1 MANKLHVENL
11 TISFSTDAGKV
22 QAVRGINF
30 DLEQGETLAIVG
42 ESGSGKSVTSKAIL
56 GILAGNA
63 IVEDGEIIYDGKD
76 LLKIDEDDFHKIRGD
91 KIAMI
96 FQDPMSSL
104 NPIVKIG
111 RQLTEAMILKG
122 KARQKESRM
131 NFNAYLKALKL
142 KMIEAIACGDS
153 AMAAS
158 LAAKCQNFD
167 KFEYKHLELE
177 KAYNVAHDAAVEAV
191 ELIKDILFEIEKKG
205 FKDPVYRVKRVCNLA
220 LTAIQEYVVS
230 GDADELRQLVA
241 ETVGAVKVESD
252 KKLGGEY
259 PTVSKNLARILEI
272 LAAAKD
278 LTAPNFFALG
288 YYVTFSGNA
297 IPEMSVEEL
306 NAFMRKYLDDSFMLD
321 FIADTKAT
329 LVYSAQATVE
339 NKKAAIEVL
348 QQYRDVFQ
356 KENLD
361 KSECTAALA
370 AITKAVKLTIDPLAI
385 TKDSMVYTFPVGLR
399 TEIAKYFNG
408 LKKNVKEQ
416 KRFDKQTEKH
426 ERLAAKGKEPDWQV
440 IAASLVDFEAVKA
453 NIDRQI
459 GNLIAHYNEAIEAL
473 ATRDFDAEAVA
484 VIDYLKACASGV
496 VHKVTKRMAKERAIK
511 LMEEVGIAEP
521 RRRFNQYPFE
531 FSGGMRQ
538 RIVIAIAL
546 AADPDILICDEPT
559 TALDVTIQS
568 QILELIN
575 NLKRERNLSVIFITH
590 DLGVVANM
598 ADRIAVMYAGKIVEY
613 GTSADVFYESAHPY
627 TWALLSSMP
636 DLDTN
641 EKLDAIPG
649 TPPNMIYP
657 PVGDAFA
664 ARNKYAMKIDFERQ
678 PPMFKIS
685 DTHYAA
691 TWLLHPDAPKVDP
704 PKVITDRI
712 ARMKAKREGNDGK

>member
-1 MANKLHVENL
+1 MQNKLHVENL
-11 TISFSTDAGKV
+11 TISFHTDSGKV

-30 DLEQGETLAIVG
+30 DLNEGETLAIVG
-42 ESGSGKSVTSKAIL
+42 ESGSGKSVTSKAVL

-63 IVEDGEIIYDGKD
+63 IIEDGEIIYDGKD
-76 LLKIDEDDFHKIRGD
+76 LLKISEDDFHRIRGD

-122 KARQKESRM
+122 KARQKESRKL
-131 NFNAYLKALKL
+131 FNTYLHSLEQT
-142 KMIEAIACGDS
+142 MVEAIANGDATLAS
-153 AMAAS
+153 A
-158 LAAKCQNFD
+158 LRAKCKSFD

-177 KAYNVAHDAAVEAV
+177 RAYNIAHDAATEAV
-191 ELIKDILFEIEKKG
+191 AEIEDILFEIEKNG
-205 FKDPVYRVKRVCNLA
+205 FTDAMFRTKKVCDQA
-220 LTAIQEYVVS
+220 LSAIQVYVV
-230 GDADELRQLVA
+230 DTRADELKALVND
-241 ETVGAVKVESD
+241 VKSSIHSESKSGNYD
-252 KKLGGEY
+252 VVYKGLKNIGDILREASEY
-259 PTVSKNLARILEI
+259 V
-272 LAAAKD
+272 
-278 LTAPNFFALG
+278 APNFFALG
-288 YYVTFSGNA
+288 YYVTFSGKP
-297 IPEMSVEEL
+297 IPQMPVEEL
-306 NAFMRKYLDDSFMLD
+306 NVFMRKYLDDEFMLD
-321 FIADTKAT
+321 FI
-329 LVYSAQATVE
+329 E
-339 NKKAAIEVL
+339 NAKKAIIYSSERACKNMSAAVEQL
-348 QQYRDVFQ
+348 KQSRDVF
-356 KENLD
+356 ENADAD
-361 KSECTAALA
+361 KKAWLTEADGMSS
-370 AITKAVKLTIDPLAI
+370 AVKATIDPLAI
-385 TKDSMVYTFPVGLR
+385 SKDSTIYIFPSAVKS
-399 TEIAKYFNG
+399 EIEKYFNG
-408 LKKNVKEQ
+408 IVKNAKEQ
-416 KRFDKQTEKH
+416 KRYARDVAKHDKLVA
-426 ERLAAKGKEPDWQV
+426 RGKTPDWKV
-440 IAASLVDFEAVKA
+440 VPASIVDLEAVRG
-453 NIDRQI
+453 NILRQI
-459 GNLIAHYNEAIEAL
+459 DNLIAHYESVMNSMQ
-473 ATRDFDAEAVA
+473 TRDFDAEAVA

-496 VHKVTKRMAKERAIK
+496 VHKVTKRMAKENAIK
-511 LMEEVGIAEP
+511 LMKEVGIAEP
-521 RRRFNQYPFE
+521 RKRFNQYPFE

-546 AADPDILICDEPT
+546 AANPDILICDEPT

-575 NLKRERNLSVIFITH
+575 KLKTERHLSVIFITH

-613 GTSADVFYESAHPY
+613 GTSEDVFYHSAHPY

-691 TWLLHPDAPKVDP
+691 TWLLHPDAPHVDP
-704 PKVITDRI
+704 PKTITDRI
-712 ARMKAKREGNDGK
+712 ERMKAKREANDGK